1 MHPDRVTLMRWRERS
16 LSSAEA
22 EAIGAHVKTCEECAK
37 AMQTMD
43 RFKKRLDDAW
53 TEKRS
58 RETAARTHW
67 PSRED
72 LVDYYLDDLPSAESR
87 QRIEAHLREC
97 VPCQEILQELEQGA
111 AELQKADP
119 LREYAAETAL
129 SRGDWKEALRAL
141 LRPAAWPAWTM
152 ATVAA
157 MAIFA
162 VGMLLRPVVWP
173 GGVIA
178 PTELTAQMPKP
189 ALERHADGTL
199 TLGIGATGA
208 KPEAVALF
216 REAMRFYDQP
226 DFAERAVPFLERA
239 VAADAQY
246 EQPRFWLGICL
257 LTQGRTSAAIPQL
270 EEAARLAPGNVT
282 YQHHLV
288 WGYLKA
294 GEYTKALAA
303 QTRLLKGAR

>member
-1 MHPDRVTLMRWRERS
+1 
-16 LSSAEA
+16 
-22 EAIGAHVKTCEECAK
+22 
-37 AMQTMD
+37 
-43 RFKKRLDDAW
+43 
-53 TEKRS
+53 
-58 RETAARTHW
+58 
-67 PSRED
+67 
-72 LVDYYLDDLPSAESR
+72 
-87 QRIEAHLREC
+87 
-97 VPCQEILQELEQGA
+97 
-111 AELQKADP
+111 LQKADP
-119 LREYAAETAL
+119 LREYAAETAP

-162 VGMLLRPVVWP
+162 VGMLFASGCLAW
-173 GGVIA
+173 GVIA

-282 YQHHLV
+282 YQHYLV

-303 QTRLLKGAR
+303 QTRLLKRRAVRLSPSAPVRVWARGTTCLAEWARRGAQSRGGFGRRDSGESGPPVTRVSDLHPMRAHPVCVMPFCIVRVYASAAFWPI